1 MTCEYV
7 DKQRGRKRMSN
18 DMIIWTYRLATFAM
32 VEGAV
37 LLWIGMIYGF
47 WMMLAAVIYK
57 ELIECAND
65 DDMDHAIEIYKKSTL
80 GTGIPQVQI
89 TNNTVRSITRKGA

>member
-1 MTCEYV
+1 
-7 DKQRGRKRMSN
+7 MSN
-18 DMIIWTYRLATFAM
+18 DMIIWTYRLAAFAM

-37 LLWIGMIYGF
+37 LLWCGMAYGF
-47 WMMLAAVIYK
+47 WMMIAAVIYK
-57 ELIECAND
+57 GLIECAND

>member
-1 MTCEYV
+1 
-7 DKQRGRKRMSN
+7 MSN
-18 DMIIWTYRLATFAM
+18 DMIIWSYRLATLAM

-47 WMMLAAVIYK
+47 WMMIAAVIYK
-57 ELIECAND
+57 GLIGCAND

-89 TNNTVRSITRKGA
+89 TNNTIRIITREGA

>member
-1 MTCEYV
+1 
-7 DKQRGRKRMSN
+7 MSN

-37 LLWIGMIYGF
+37 LLWLGI
-47 WMMLAAVIYK
+47 WMMLVAVIYK
-57 ELIECAND
+57 ELIEYANN

-89 TNNTVRSITRKGA
+89 TNNSIISITRKGA

>member
-1 MTCEYV
+1 
-7 DKQRGRKRMSN
+7 MSN

-37 LLWIGMIYGF
+37 LLWCGMAYGF
-47 WMMLAAVIYK
+47 WMMIAAVTYK

-89 TNNTVRSITRKGA
+89 TNNSIRSITRKGA

>member
-1 MTCEYV
+1 
-7 DKQRGRKRMSN
+7 MSN

-37 LLWIGMIYGF
+37 LLWLGMIYGF
-47 WMMLAAVIYK
+47 WMMIAGVVYK
-57 ELIECAND
+57 ELIEYAN

-80 GTGIPQVQI
+80 GTAIPQVQI
-89 TNNTVRSITRKGA
+89 TNNSVRSITRKGA

>member
-1 MTCEYV
+1 
-7 DKQRGRKRMSN
+7 MSN
-18 DMIIWTYRLATFAM
+18 DMIIWSYRLATLAM

-47 WMMLAAVIYK
+47 WMMIAAVIYK
-57 ELIECAND
+57 GLIECAND

-80 GTGIPQVQI
+80 GTGIPQVRI
-89 TNNTVRSITRKGA
+89 TNNTIRIITREGA

>member
-1 MTCEYV
+1 
-7 DKQRGRKRMSN
+7 MSN

-32 VEGAV
+32 LV
-37 LLWIGMIYGF
+37 
-47 WMMLAAVIYK
+47 AVIYK
-57 ELIECAND
+57 ELIEYANN

-89 TNNTVRSITRKGA
+89 TNNTVRIITRKGA

>member
-1 MTCEYV
+1 
-7 DKQRGRKRMSN
+7 MSN
-18 DMIIWTYRLATFAM
+18 DMIIWTYQLATFAM

-37 LLWIGMIYGF
+37 LLWLGMVYGF
-47 WMMLAAVIYK
+47 WMMIAAVIYK
-57 ELIECAND
+57 ELIEYAND

-80 GTGIPQVQI
+80 GTAIPQVQI